1 MNEQT
6 VNSTSYTTQD
16 IKVISQNTKV
26 SGNHGS
32 VLASS
37 GSKNTENIKGHLK
50 QMQKSE
56 SRIQSQ
62 MRILEAQ
69 STQ

>member
-50 QMQKSE
+50 
-56 SRIQSQ
+56 
-62 MRILEAQ
+62 
-69 STQ
+69 